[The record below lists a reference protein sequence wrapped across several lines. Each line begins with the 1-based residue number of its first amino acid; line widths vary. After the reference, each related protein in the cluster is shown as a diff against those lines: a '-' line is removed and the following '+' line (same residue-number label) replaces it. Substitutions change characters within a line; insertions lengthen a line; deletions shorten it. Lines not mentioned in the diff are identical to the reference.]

1 MAEVKLVN
9 DATALLSMRESDFDT
24 YSAYGEAID
33 NAIQA
38 EARNIWLKFDT
49 VRGSRNYETI
59 KQVAFVDDGLG
70 MGAEIIHRCLQLGYS
85 SRFNDRSGI
94 GRFGVGMTLGAI
106 HECSKVEVYSKESSD
121 DSWLYTLIDLGQL
134 TLGAESSDTGIPKPK
149 SKMLPAW
156 LIEHEVQNSGT
167 VVIWSDYDRQTD
179 TADVVIEQ
187 TKTWIGR
194 TFRKFIWCGVNIFV
208 NGEKTFAVDPLYAE
222 TKLTKFSNDP
232 KAFEVE
238 PIKLEWPVP
247 EDVREFEGQKSTII
261 IRLSLLPEELRLT
274 QGSGNSSA
282 AKERHIPDNEGISIT
297 RMGREVFY
305 GSVPYWPGAS
315 KWFSEIDR
323 WWGCE
328 IEFEPLLDRSFTV
341 KNIKRGAVP
350 NKELKKAIFD
360 LISPTVQVFLEKVRE
375 KWSEEKALQEREKV
389 EKEKHKTGHEG
400 AEEAAKKTSTD
411 STSKAVNDPEEAE
424 KELLE
429 RLKRERTAQ
438 EEEAVVAKWRGQPY
452 TIENDQWK
460 GHDFME
466 LKPLGGT
473 DVLLYNNN
481 HPFMSLISEKITILA
496 EQDDSQSKE
505 LAKQL
510 KCLIDLLLISYSKAE
525 SKFSDSENEE
535 MFEMLRINWG
545 QYLKSYVKSMD
556 KG

>member
-1 MAEVKLVN
+1 MTQVKLVN

-33 NAIQA
+33 NSLQA
-38 EARNIWLKFDT
+38 EAKNIWLKFDT
-49 VRGSRNYETI
+49 ARGSRNYETI
-59 KQVAFVDDGLG
+59 KQVAFIDDGHG
-70 MGAEIIHRCLQLGYS
+70 MDAQIIHRCLQLGYS

-106 HECSKVEVYSKESSD
+106 HECSKVEVYSKQQSD
-121 DSWLYTLIDLGQL
+121 ETWLYTFIDLGQL
-134 TLGAESSDTGIPKPK
+134 TDGGQSSDIGIPLPK
-149 SKMLPAW
+149 SKVLPNW
-156 LIEHEVQNSGT
+156 LSEHADQNSGT

-179 TADVVIEQ
+179 TASVVIEQ
-187 TKTWIGR
+187 TKSWIGR
-194 TFRKFIWCGVNIFV
+194 TFRNFIWGGVNIYV
-208 NGEKTFAVDPLYAE
+208 NGEKTFAVDPLYVE
-222 TKLTKFSNDP
+222 TKFSKFPNDP
-232 KAFEVE
+232 KATEVE

-247 EDVREFEGQKSTII
+247 EDVCQFEGQKSTIR

-282 AKERHIPDNEGISIT
+282 AKERYIPENEGISIT

-305 GSVPYWPGAS
+305 GPVPYWPGSS

-350 NKELKKAIFD
+350 NRELKKAIFD
-360 LISPTVQVFLEKVRE
+360 LIDPTVRGFLDRVRE
-375 KWSEEKALQEREKV
+375 KWAEEKALQEREHA
-389 EKEKHKTGHEG
+389 EKELYKTGHEG
-400 AEEAAKKTSTD
+400 AEDTAKKVSTD
-411 STSKAVNDPEEAE
+411 STSKPVNDPIEAE
-424 KELLE
+424 QELLE
-429 RLKRERTAQ
+429 RLKRERTAE
-438 EEEAVVAKWRGQPY
+438 EEEAVVAKWRGQPF
-452 TIENDQWK
+452 TIEEDQWR

-481 HPFMSLISEKITILA
+481 HPFMSSIKEKIAILA

-510 KCLIDLLLISYSKAE
+510 KWLIDLLLISYSKAE
-525 SKFSDSENEE
+525 SKFSDSGNEDI
-535 MFEMLRINWG
+535 FELLRINWG
-545 QYLKSYVKSMD
+545 QYLKSYVKSID
-556 KG
+556 KE